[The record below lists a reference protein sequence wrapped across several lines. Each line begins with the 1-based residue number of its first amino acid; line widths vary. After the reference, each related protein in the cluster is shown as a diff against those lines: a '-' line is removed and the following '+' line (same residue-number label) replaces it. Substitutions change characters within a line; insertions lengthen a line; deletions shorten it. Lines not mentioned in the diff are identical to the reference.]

1 MNHEDPILTGI
12 ENFDQVRE
20 IAHLEEWVK
29 RVATRPRRDTL
40 CRGILELIR
49 QDGLR
54 YGYCRSTSGIQRA
67 FAMVRERQDMSYVV
81 DPAYPDKAAGGLL
94 IGLIQGV
101 LCVQTGYTGGE
112 PDLVFSGLARWL
124 GPIHEHPVR
133 SKLV

>member
-29 RVATRPRRDTL
+29 RVATRPRRDIL

-49 QDGLR
+49 QDVLR
-54 YGYCRSTSGIQRA
+54 YGYCRTTSGIRPA

-81 DPAYPDKAAGGLL
+81 DAAYPDTAAGGLL
-94 IGLIQGV
+94 IGLIQGA
-101 LCVQTGYTGGE
+101 LCVKPGYTGGE
-112 PDLVFSGLARWL
+112 PDLVFSGLARWF
-124 GPIHEHPVR
+124 GPIHEHLVR

>member
-1 MNHEDPILTGI
+1 M
-12 ENFDQVRE
+12 RE

-67 FAMVRERQDMSYVV
+67 FAMVRKWQDMSYVV
-81 DPAYPDKAAGGLL
+81 DAAYPDKAAGGLL
-94 IGLIQGV
+94 MCLIEGR

-112 PDLVFSGLARWL
+112 PDLVFSGLAQWL
-124 GPIHEHPVR
+124 GLINEHPVR
-133 SKLV
+133 TKLV